1 MDKEKYIEIIKSQ
14 ADVISSQS
22 ELISTLSELVQSLTD
37 QATNDVVVSGFSKA
51 EDVQ

>member
-37 QATNDVVVSGFSKA
+37 QATNDVVVSGFSKS
-51 EDVQ
+51 ED